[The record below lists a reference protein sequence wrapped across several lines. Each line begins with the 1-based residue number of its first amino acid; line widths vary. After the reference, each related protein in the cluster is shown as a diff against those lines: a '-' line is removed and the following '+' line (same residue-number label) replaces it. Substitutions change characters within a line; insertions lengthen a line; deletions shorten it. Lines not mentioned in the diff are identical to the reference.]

1 MVELCNCPM
10 LDSITPL
17 MSWSNTPIGT
27 PRRTPLPT
35 PHGTPLI
42 TPRATPRCTPRGT
55 PRATP
60 TPMSRMG
67 YNPGEYRSPSRT
79 SMLREED
86 APPPRRRFVQA
97 PEIFS
102 SFSSKQVDEGST
114 AELKCFISCAPL
126 TTTTWEKDGVPL
138 LSNNLISLSEK
149 TGVRTMLLHCAKPG
163 DSGTYRITITN
174 SSGTASCSASLSV
187 RRKTTSYTPTPT
199 ASHLSVPRSPY
210 SSLGRSS
217 STSYSSSSNAS
228 YSSSYSTY
236 NSSYSSG
243 RGTTPYSSYRSYL

>member
-60 TPMSRMG
+60 TPMSIGYG

-79 SMLREED
+79 SMMREED
-86 APPPRRRFVQA
+86 APPPRRRFVQP

-102 SFSSKQVDEGST
+102 SFSSKQVVQ
-114 AELKCFISCAPL
+114 LHQKKYIS
-126 TTTTWEKDGVPL
+126 
-138 LSNNLISLSEK
+138 NLPK
-149 TGVRTMLLHCAKPG
+149 KNTG
-163 DSGTYRITITN
+163 
-174 SSGTASCSASLSV
+174 
-187 RRKTTSYTPTPT
+187 
-199 ASHLSVPRSPY
+199 
-210 SSLGRSS
+210 
-217 STSYSSSSNAS
+217 
-228 YSSSYSTY
+228 
-236 NSSYSSG
+236 G
-243 RGTTPYSSYRSYL
+243 RGKHGRAEVFHLLCSSHHNHLGEGWHALALQQPHILVRENRYFGCY

>member
-60 TPMSRMG
+60 TPMSRIG

-79 SMLREED
+79 SMLRDDD

-102 SFSSKQVDEGST
+102 SFSSKQVHFHKESPIFATKKKVDEGST

-126 TTTTWEKDGVPL
+126 TTTTWEKDGMPL

-149 TGVRTMLLHCAKPG
+149 TGVVVTL
-163 DSGTYRITITN
+163 
-174 SSGTASCSASLSV
+174 SLDLIPDIFV
-187 RRKTTSYTPTPT
+187 LMHTLQEKNDF
-199 ASHLSVPRSPY
+199 HGRSPNDAAPLREARGLRDLPDDHHQLLRHRVM
-210 SSLGRSS
+210 LGI
-217 STSYSSSSNAS
+217 A
-228 YSSSYSTY
+228 
-236 NSSYSSG
+236 
-243 RGTTPYSSYRSYL
+243 LC

>member
-1 MVELCNCPM
+1 MLGRKTKDHTVVPSPIHMELPAFLQPCWSIVSYLFIQGNLLNAISPDAEQKESELMVELCNCPM

-102 SFSSKQVDEGST
+102 SFSSKQVSFAT
-114 AELKCFISCAPL
+114 SFSRSLFIRRWMREAR
-126 TTTTWEKDGVPL
+126 
-138 LSNNLISLSEK
+138 LS
-149 TGVRTMLLHCAKPG
+149 
-163 DSGTYRITITN
+163 
-174 SSGTASCSASLSV
+174 
-187 RRKTTSYTPTPT
+187 
-199 ASHLSVPRSPY
+199 
-210 SSLGRSS
+210 
-217 STSYSSSSNAS
+217 
-228 YSSSYSTY
+228 
-236 NSSYSSG
+236 
-243 RGTTPYSSYRSYL
+243 

>member
-102 SFSSKQVDEGST
+102 SFSSKQVSFAT
-114 AELKCFISCAPL
+114 
-126 TTTTWEKDGVPL
+126 
-138 LSNNLISLSEK
+138 ISLADLYSLAGGRGKHGGAEMFHILRSAHHDHLGEGRGPSALQQPHLLVGENRSSCTCHPK
-149 TGVRTMLLHCAKPG
+149 LPTLNKNSLGVRTMLLHCAKPG

-187 RRKTTSYTPTPT
+187 R
-199 ASHLSVPRSPY
+199 
-210 SSLGRSS
+210 
-217 STSYSSSSNAS
+217 
-228 YSSSYSTY
+228 
-236 NSSYSSG
+236 SG
-243 RGTTPYSSYRSYL
+243 S

>member
-79 SMLREED
+79 SMMREED

-102 SFSSKQVDEGST
+102 SFSSKQVQYCI
-114 AELKCFISCAPL
+114 KF
-126 TTTTWEKDGVPL
+126 
-138 LSNNLISLSEK
+138 
-149 TGVRTMLLHCAKPG
+149 
-163 DSGTYRITITN
+163 
-174 SSGTASCSASLSV
+174 
-187 RRKTTSYTPTPT
+187 
-199 ASHLSVPRSPY
+199 
-210 SSLGRSS
+210 
-217 STSYSSSSNAS
+217 
-228 YSSSYSTY
+228 
-236 NSSYSSG
+236 
-243 RGTTPYSSYRSYL
+243 

>member
-1 MVELCNCPM
+1 MLRELPASLQPYWSTVSYLFIQENWSKLVISPDAEQKESELMVELCNCPM

-102 SFSSKQVDEGST
+102 SFSSKQVSFDT
-114 AELKCFISCAPL
+114 F
-126 TTTTWEKDGVPL
+126 
-138 LSNNLISLSEK
+138 LSRSLF
-149 TGVRTMLLHCAKPG
+149 TGRWMREA
-163 DSGTYRITITN
+163 
-174 SSGTASCSASLSV
+174 
-187 RRKTTSYTPTPT
+187 RRS
-199 ASHLSVPRSPY
+199 
-210 SSLGRSS
+210 
-217 STSYSSSSNAS
+217 
-228 YSSSYSTY
+228 
-236 NSSYSSG
+236 
-243 RGTTPYSSYRSYL
+243 

>member
-1 MVELCNCPM
+1 MACAFLVLDRRTKDPTAVPSQTQKEQPASQQPCWLTVSCLLVEKNFTVLISSSPDAEQKESELMVELCNCPM

-60 TPMSRMG
+60 TPMSRIG

-79 SMLREED
+79 SMMREED

-102 SFSSKQVDEGST
+102 SFSSKQV
-114 AELKCFISCAPL
+114 
-126 TTTTWEKDGVPL
+126 V
-138 LSNNLISLSEK
+138 
-149 TGVRTMLLHCAKPG
+149 
-163 DSGTYRITITN
+163 
-174 SSGTASCSASLSV
+174 
-187 RRKTTSYTPTPT
+187 
-199 ASHLSVPRSPY
+199 HLQQIV
-210 SSLGRSS
+210 
-217 STSYSSSSNAS
+217 
-228 YSSSYSTY
+228 
-236 NSSYSSG
+236 
-243 RGTTPYSSYRSYL
+243 